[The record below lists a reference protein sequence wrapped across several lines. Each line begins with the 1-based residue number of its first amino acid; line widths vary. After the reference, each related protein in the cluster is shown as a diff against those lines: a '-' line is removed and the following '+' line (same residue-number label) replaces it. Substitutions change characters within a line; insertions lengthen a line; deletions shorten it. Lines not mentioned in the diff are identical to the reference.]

1 MTADTA
7 CLLVFRYTEAAYG
20 KKANK
25 PKSIFGKIQ
34 KLKILQKYTKNNPI
48 WLKFNLKSFQTSTNQ
63 MRKKKFR
70 KSHFFGMTPFQ
81 GMPISQKKCKSLT
94 AMLKSLLKCTL
105 NIIFIFL
112 MV

>member
-7 CLLVFRYTEAAYG
+7 WLLVFRYTEAAYG

-25 PKSIFGKIQ
+25 PKSIFSKIL

-63 MRKKKFR
+63 MRKKKIQ
-70 KSHFFGMTPFQ
+70 KISFFWHDPFS
-81 GMPISQKKCKSLT
+81 GYANKPKK
-94 AMLKSLLKCTL
+94 
-105 NIIFIFL
+105 
-112 MV
+112 V